1 MNKKIFAGIFAILL
15 AIPICSYASP
25 NLGQSYDVSEAEDST
40 QLIPITIGN
49 SATNGGDFSS
59 TAYRNQIDEIAQVN
73 WDDAAGSY
81 RVSLRVGSYS
91 ALDYIAILK
100 EKSAETLLQDTR
112 FDNLPGA
119 ASTFPN
125 EGEFAEQYSSFLS
138 DNEISQEYD
147 NDYWLI
153 NNGLSVSQNEE
164 DKKKD
169 AATIT
174 FYVTNLENK
183 IYVKTYGTVNNR
195 ITTSAYKK
203 IRSQEITLN
212 TGLAESIPKFSD
224 GENVFVYY
232 TGINSKKT
240 DYSPIRTSE
249 AGSDFYLNQALFDE
263 GTINYK
269 DGVAYI
275 KLQFND
281 IEDPITRIDVLTQRG
296 YDAVNSSY
304 EGMKAQEYLTE
315 YVGVYET
322 IFENSEGA
330 KAGDTV
336 EIPFYDD
343 IWGQEIRVFT
353 KSLDESNAKKNT
365 RTRTSYHGVLH
376 LSSFSHFSEM
386 ATYEDQAT
394 GVIIEYPQRNY
405 PDGSTI
411 RVETG
416 KEAATNGKFNESTL
430 DGYIQ
435 FADDYRVYT
444 ITLLD
449 DKGQIVQNAA
459 EEITIKFP
467 VSQDWNPDLVVARS
481 MYSSSLG
488 NTYNETSNYSSNE
501 GFYTVSSRDTRELNA
516 AFFIYEIGTA
526 EDLTSETVEENQ
538 LYKVNVVLAN
548 ASELDSPSMAN
559 AAFAN
564 KDSYIYKDSE
574 GNITLWSEVGGVE
587 QVSGDQIVYGY
598 LSSTFYNY
606 TDKLQAEYL

>member
-1 MNKKIFAGIFAILL
+1 MNKKIFAGLFAILL
-15 AIPICSYASP
+15 AIPIYSYASP
-25 NLGQSYDVSEAEDST
+25 NLGQSYDVSETEDST

-59 TAYRNQIDEIAQVN
+59 SAYRNQIDEIAQVN

-100 EKSAETLLQDTR
+100 EESSETLLQDTR

-195 ITTSAYKK
+195 ITTNAYKK

-212 TGLAESIPKFSD
+212 TDMAENIPKFSD
-224 GENVFVYY
+224 GENAFVYY

-249 AGSDFYLNQALFDE
+249 AGSDFYLNQALLDE

-275 KLQFND
+275 ELQFND

-304 EGMKAQEYLTE
+304 EGMKAQDYLTE

-322 IFENSEGA
+322 IFENSDGA

-353 KSLDESNAKKNT
+353 KSLDESNASKNT

-386 ATYEDQAT
+386 VIYEDQAT
-394 GVIIEYPQRNY
+394 GVVIEYPQRNY
-405 PDGSTI
+405 PEGSTI
-411 RVETG
+411 QVETG
-416 KEAATNGKFNESTL
+416 KAAATNGKFNESTL

-435 FADDYRVYT
+435 FADDYRIYT

-449 DKGQIVQNAA
+449 DKGQIVQNPA

-488 NTYNETSNYSSNE
+488 NTYNEKYSSD
-501 GFYTVSSRDTRELNA
+501 RDTLR
-516 AFFIYEIGTA
+516 
-526 EDLTSETVEENQ
+526 VECKSAVFHADFLLLRLSRFGNSTG
-538 LYKVNVVLAN
+538 LD
-548 ASELDSPSMAN
+548 ASS
-559 AAFAN
+559 
-564 KDSYIYKDSE
+564 
-574 GNITLWSEVGGVE
+574 
-587 QVSGDQIVYGY
+587 
-598 LSSTFYNY
+598 
-606 TDKLQAEYL
+606 